1 MDCFLE
7 LGSATQE
14 LNGLIALEYQMSR
27 NLEALRQQQAEI
39 KFSQTIQGK
48 LFNFGGRL
56 FALYCV
62 YRIVVVSPLPGISI
76 YDGTLPCYGRPS
88 P

>member
-1 MDCFLE
+1 
-7 LGSATQE
+7 
-14 LNGLIALEYQMSR
+14 MSR
-27 NLEALRQQQAEI
+27 NLEALRQQQAET

-62 YRIVVVSPLPGISI
+62 YRIVVVSDSDTISLKWVQ
-76 YDGTLPCYGRPS
+76 TL
-88 P
+88 